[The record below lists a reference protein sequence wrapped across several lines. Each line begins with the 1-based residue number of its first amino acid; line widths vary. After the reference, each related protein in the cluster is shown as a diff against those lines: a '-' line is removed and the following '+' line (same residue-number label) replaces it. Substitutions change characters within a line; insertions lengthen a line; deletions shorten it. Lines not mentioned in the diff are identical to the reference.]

1 LKYSNCELKAVLLI
15 AKIIINTSTPLLGEG
30 DKA

>member
-1 LKYSNCELKAVLLI
+1 MRKLTKKYRTTS
-15 AKIIINTSTPLLGEG
+15 IIINTSTPLLGEG